1 MKYALLIAEKSA
13 SKELQKNW
21 ESFVAYAKQDTGNVE
36 SVSALNEGS
45 FLCNLNDG
53 LNPLSLLVKRAK
65 EFHIPCRTLFFDQE
79 PEWVQDNS

>member
-1 MKYALLIAEKSA
+1 MKYALLIAEKS
-13 SKELQKNW
+13 SSIDKNKNW
-21 ESFVAYAKQDTGNVE
+21 ESFVAYAKQDTSNVI

-79 PEWVQDNS
+79 PEWVHDKS

>member
-36 SVSALNEGS
+36 SVSAL
-45 FLCNLNDG
+45 
-53 LNPLSLLVKRAK
+53 R
-65 EFHIPCRTLFFDQE
+65 
-79 PEWVQDNS
+79 